1 MKFLD
6 EAKIYLKAGD
16 GGDGCVS
23 FRHEKFIEFGGP
35 DGGAGGDGGS
45 IYFIASRNNNTLIDY
60 RYQQHFKAERGG
72 NGQGQNKTGKKG
84 NDLYLKV
91 PVGTQVLS
99 NDKKSVIA
107 DFIEDNQIEVIVKGG
122 NGGLGNSYFKSS
134 TNRAPRYRQLGTAG
148 EDMWVW
154 LKLKLIA
161 DVGLLGMP
169 NAGKSTFLSSVTNA
183 KAKIDNYPFTTINPQ
198 LGIVYNNDTSFVI
211 ADIPG
216 LIEGA
221 HLGKGL
227 GEKFLSHIE
236 RCSVL
241 LHLLDASEPVDNIIN
256 NYKVIREELKLYN
269 KEVYSKKEIILL
281 NKSEI
286 VDNDT
291 LIKTKNKLAEVLN
304 QSGNTNSNIYI
315 ISACNKNTCVQ
326 VINYLTEIFSKHKE
340 MNEW

>member
-16 GGDGCVS
+16 GGSGCVS

-35 DGGAGGDGGS
+35 DGGAGGNGGS
-45 IYFIASRNNNTLIDY
+45 IYFVASRDNNTLIDY
-60 RYQQHFKAERGG
+60 RYKQHFKAERGS

-91 PVGTQVLS
+91 PVGTQILDD
-99 NDKKSVIA
+99 DKISVIA
-107 DFIEDNQIEVIVKGG
+107 DLIAENQVELIVKGG
-122 NGGLGNSYFKSS
+122 TGGLGNAYFKSS
-134 TNRAPRYRQLGTAG
+134 TNRAPRYSQTGTHG
-148 EDMWVW
+148 EEKWVW

-183 KAKIDNYPFTTINPQ
+183 KAKIDNYPFTTITPQ
-198 LGIVYNNDTSFVI
+198 LGRVDSNGNSFVI

-227 GEKFLSHIE
+227 GERFLSHIE
-236 RCSVL
+236 RCSIL
-241 LHLLDASEPVDNIIN
+241 LHLLDASESVDNVIN
-256 NYKVIREELKLYN
+256 NYKVIRSELKLYN
-269 KEVYSKKEIILL
+269 EDVYKKMEIILL
-281 NKSEI
+281 NKSDI
-286 VDNDT
+286 VDE
-291 LIKTKNKLAEVLN
+291 NKLNIIKNRLEEI
-304 QSGNTNSNIYI
+304 TNNNIYI
-315 ISACNKNTCVQ
+315 ISACNKQTCIP
-326 VINYLTEIFSKHKE
+326 VINNITEIISSSK
-340 MNEW
+340 NNVEW

>member
-1 MKFLD
+1 MKFLA

-16 GGDGCVS
+16 GGSGCVS

-45 IYFIASRNNNTLIDY
+45 VYFVASRNNNTLIDY

-91 PVGTQVLS
+91 PVGTQILD
-99 NDKKSVIA
+99 NDKETVIA
-107 DFIEDNQIEVIVKGG
+107 DLIEDKQVELVAKGG
-122 NGGLGNSYFKSS
+122 TGGLGNSYFKSS
-134 TNRAPRYRQLGTAG
+134 TNRAPRYRQLGTVG
-148 EDMWVW
+148 EEKWVW

-169 NAGKSTFLSSVTNA
+169 NAGKSTFLSSITNA
-183 KAKIDNYPFTTINPQ
+183 KAKVDSYPFTTINPQ
-198 LGIVYNNDTSFVI
+198 LGIVERNGNSFII

-236 RCSVL
+236 RCYIL
-241 LHLLDASEPVDNIIN
+241 LHLLDASENIDNIIS
-256 NYKVIREELKLYN
+256 NYKIIRKELKLYN
-269 KEVYSKKEIILL
+269 EDVYNKKEIILL
-281 NKSEI
+281 NKSDI
-286 VDNDT
+286 VNEDS
-291 LIKTKNKLAEVLN
+291 LIKIKNKLQEIVQN
-304 QSGNTNSNIYI
+304 DIFI
-315 ISACNKNTCVQ
+315 ISACNKKTCIPI
-326 VINYLTEIFSKHKE
+326 INHLSELIVSNK
-340 MNEW
+340 NNVDW

>member
-16 GGDGCVS
+16 GGSGCVS

-35 DGGAGGDGGS
+35 DGGAGGNGGS
-45 IYFIASRNNNTLIDY
+45 IYFVASNDNNTLIDY

-91 PVGTQVLS
+91 PVGTQILDD
-99 NDKKSVIA
+99 DKISVIA
-107 DFIEDNQIEVIVKGG
+107 DLIEENQIELIVKGG
-122 NGGLGNSYFKSS
+122 NGGLGNAYFKSS
-134 TNRAPRYRQLGTAG
+134 TNRAPRYRQLGTPG
-148 EDMWVW
+148 EEKWVW

-183 KAKIDNYPFTTINPQ
+183 KAKIDNYPFTTITPQ
-198 LGIVYNNDTSFVI
+198 LGVVYNNGTAFVI
-211 ADIPG
+211 ADVPG

-236 RCSVL
+236 RCSIL
-241 LHLLDASEPVDNIIN
+241 LHLLDSSESIGNIIN
-256 NYKVIREELKLYN
+256 NYKIIRQELKLYN
-269 KEVYSKKEIILL
+269 ENVYNKREIILL
-281 NKSEI
+281 NKADI
-286 VDNDT
+286 VDNNN
-291 LIKTKNKLAEVLN
+291 LITIKNKLEEI
-304 QSGNTNSNIYI
+304 THNSIYI
-315 ISACNKNTCVQ
+315 ISAYNKNTCIP
-326 VINYLTEIFSKHKE
+326 VINHITETICGNKKAE
-340 MNEW
+340 NW

>member
-1 MKFLD
+1 MKFLA

-16 GGDGCVS
+16 GGNGCVS

-45 IYFIASRNNNTLIDY
+45 IYFVASRNNNTLIDY

-72 NGQGQNKTGKKG
+72 NGQGQSKTGKKG

-91 PVGTQVLS
+91 PVGTQILD
-99 NDKKSVIA
+99 NDKQTVIA
-107 DFIEDNQIEVIVKGG
+107 DLIEDNQVELVAKGG
-122 NGGLGNSYFKSS
+122 TGGLGNSYFKSS
-134 TNRAPRYRQLGTAG
+134 TNRAPRYRQLGTIG
-148 EDMWVW
+148 EEKWVW

-169 NAGKSTFLSSVTNA
+169 NAGKSTFLSSITNA
-183 KAKIDNYPFTTINPQ
+183 KAKVDSYPFTTINPQ
-198 LGIVYNNDTSFVI
+198 LGIVERNGNSFII

-236 RCSVL
+236 RCYIL
-241 LHLLDASEPVDNIIN
+241 LHLLDASENIDNIIS
-256 NYKVIREELKLYN
+256 NYKIIRKELKLYN
-269 KEVYSKKEIILL
+269 EDVYNKKEIILL
-281 NKSEI
+281 NKSDI
-286 VDNDT
+286 VSEEV
-291 LIKTKNKLAEVLN
+291 LIKINNKLKKITQN
-304 QSGNTNSNIYI
+304 DIFI
-315 ISACNKNTCVQ
+315 ISACNKKTCVPI
-326 VINYLTEIFSKHKE
+326 INHLSELIFSNK
-340 MNEW
+340 NNVDW

>member
-16 GGDGCVS
+16 GGSGCVS

-35 DGGAGGDGGS
+35 DGGAGGNGGS
-45 IYFIASRNNNTLIDY
+45 IYFVASRDNNTLIDY
-60 RYQQHFKAERGG
+60 RYQQHFKAGRGG

-91 PVGTQVLS
+91 PVGTQILDD
-99 NDKKSVIA
+99 DKKSIIV
-107 DFIEDNQIEVIVKGG
+107 DLTEENQVELIVKGG
-122 NGGLGNSYFKSS
+122 SGGLGNAYFKSS
-134 TNRAPRYRQLGTAG
+134 TNRAPRYRQLGTLG
-148 EDMWVW
+148 EEKWIW

-198 LGIVYNNDTSFVI
+198 LGIVENDGVSFII

-216 LIEGA
+216 IIEGA
-221 HLGKGL
+221 HSGKGL

-236 RCSVL
+236 RCSIL
-241 LHLLDASEPVDNIIN
+241 LHLLDASESIDNIIK
-256 NYKVIREELKLYN
+256 NYTIIREELKLYN
-269 KEVYSKKEIILL
+269 KDVYNKKEVILL
-281 NKSEI
+281 NKSDI
-286 VDNDT
+286 VDNKN
-291 LIKTKNKLAEVLN
+291 LLKIKNKLEEI
-304 QSGNTNSNIYI
+304 TKNSIYI
-315 ISACNKNTCVQ
+315 VSACNQKTCIP
-326 VINYLTEIFSKHKE
+326 VINCLTEIICNNKKVID
-340 MNEW
+340 W

>member
-16 GGDGCVS
+16 GGSGCVS

-35 DGGAGGDGGS
+35 DGGAGGNGGS
-45 IYFIASRNNNTLIDY
+45 IYFIASSENNTLIDY

-91 PVGTQVLS
+91 PVGTQILDD
-99 NDKKSVIA
+99 DKISVIA
-107 DFIEDNQIEVIVKGG
+107 DLIEENQIELVVKGG
-122 NGGLGNSYFKSS
+122 NGGLGNNYFKSS
-134 TNRAPRYRQLGTAG
+134 TNRAPRYRQLGTLG
-148 EDMWVW
+148 EEKWVW

-183 KAKIDNYPFTTINPQ
+183 KAKIDDYPFTTITPQ
-198 LGIVYNNDTSFVI
+198 LGVVYNNGTTFVI
-211 ADIPG
+211 ADVPG

-236 RCSVL
+236 RCSIL
-241 LHLLDASEPVDNIIN
+241 LHLLDASEPMDNIIN
-256 NYKVIREELKLYN
+256 NYNVIRQELKLYN
-269 KEVYSKKEIILL
+269 EDVYNKQEIIIL
-281 NKSEI
+281 NKSDV
-286 VDNDT
+286 VDSNN
-291 LIKTKNKLAEVLN
+291 LSKIKNELQKI
-304 QSGNTNSNIYI
+304 TNNNIYI
-315 ISACNKNTCVQ
+315 ISAHNKKTCIP
-326 VINYLTEIFSKHKE
+326 VINYIEKIINKNKKID
-340 MNEW
+340 EW